1 MKLFEL
7 LLNNDRSFKFV
18 NFICS
23 FLCLSACLVSAIS
36 YAKDQDIFE
45 LSLEELMDI
54 EVTSVSKA
62 PTRLFDTPA
71 AAFVITQEDIL
82 HSGANSIPELL
93 KMVPGLEVVQLDA
106 NRWAVSARGFNG
118 QFANKLLVMIDGRS
132 IYTPI
137 FSGTFWD
144 MQDLVLAEI
153 DRIEVILGP
162 GAALW
167 GANAVNGIINIIT
180 MPVEKTLG
188 SKVTAWGGT
197 EEKAGVSAMFS
208 REISDYNSLRI
219 TAKASSRDDS
229 LLNGNGADDDMS
241 MGRLGFRWD
250 FNGDRITGNTTGSFY
265 HGRAGTN
272 FDRVG
277 IEGNYHDL
285 FNDDTD
291 STEGSLMT
299 RWSGPLGSDATLSFQ
314 MYYSHTVRK
323 EAFYDAS
330 VQVLDNEFQLIQPIG
345 QDHTLTLGGNM
356 RFHWDD
362 MTAYFHTNMDPIK
375 DQYNLYSFFIQDEY
389 SLRPDLTLTLG
400 GKFEHNDF
408 TGWEIQPSTRLLW
421 KASPSLSLWGAVSRA
436 VRTPSRM
443 DANGEIVLA
452 LYPPGHELNP
462 TPNALIPY
470 PIPVIVTFKGNEE
483 FESEELTAIEWGAK
497 TLISDRANLS
507 LSFFYNQYRNLRTG
521 SNLEP
526 SIIFSNGFAGIDQIN
541 LANNDLEGDTYGM
554 EALVE
559 FQATED
565 WKLIAGYSY
574 MNMDFDFGGELEEFI
589 NSFYSTHKFSFQSRF
604 KWSDTV
610 RFNAWLTYTHDIDVQ
625 DQSGIFDLTL
635 SLSWQPSPD
644 WRVEI
649 VGQNLLYDAKQQGQ
663 SEIISMVSTEIQ
675 RGGFIRLTYEF

>member
-1 MKLFEL
+1 
-7 LLNNDRSFKFV
+7 V
-18 NFICS
+18 NFIRP
-23 FLCLSACLVSAIS
+23 FLILLACLVSAIS
-36 YAKDQDIFE
+36 YAQDKDILE
-45 LSLEELMDI
+45 LTLEELMDI
-54 EVTSVSKA
+54 EVTSVAKA
-62 PTRLFDTPA
+62 PTRLLDTPA
-71 AAFVITQEDIL
+71 AVFVITQEDIR
-82 HSGANSIPELL
+82 HSGANSIPGLL
-93 KMVPGLEVVQLDA
+93 KMVPGLDVVQLDA

-188 SKVTAWGGT
+188 SKLTAWGGT
-197 EEKAGVSAMFS
+197 EQRAGVSAMFG

-229 LLNGNGADDDMS
+229 QLNGSGADDDSS

-250 FNGDRITGNTTGSFY
+250 FNGDRITGRTTGSFY
-265 HGRAGTN
+265 HGREGTN

-277 IEGNYHDL
+277 IEGDYHDL

-314 MYYSHTVRK
+314 MNYSQTVRK

-330 VQVLDNEFQLIQPIG
+330 VQVLDSEFQVIQPIA

-356 RFHWDD
+356 RFYWDD
-362 MTAYFHTNMDPIK
+362 MTAHFHTNMDPIK

-408 TGWEIQPSTRLLW
+408 TGWEFQPSTRLLW

-436 VRTPSRM
+436 VRTPCRM

-452 LYPPGHELNP
+452 LYPPGHSLNP
-462 TPNALIPY
+462 TPNDIIPF
-470 PIPVIVTFKGNEE
+470 PIPVMVTFRGDES

-521 SNLEP
+521 NNLAP
-526 SIIFSNGFAGIDQIN
+526 SIIFSNGLPAGIDQIN
-541 LANNDLEGDTYGM
+541 LVNNDLEGDTYGM
-554 EALVE
+554 EALLE
-559 FQATED
+559 FQATKD

-574 MNMDFDFGGELEEFI
+574 INMDFEFYGELEEFI
-589 NSFYSTHKFSFQSRF
+589 NSFYSTHKFSLQSRF
-604 KWSDTV
+604 KWSETV
-610 RFNAWLTYTHDIDVQ
+610 RFNTWLTYTHDIDVQ

-644 WRVEI
+644 WKIEI
-649 VGQNLLYDAKQQGQ
+649 VGHNLLHDDRQQGL
-663 SEIISMVSTEIQ
+663 SEIISMVSTQIQ

>member
-1 MKLFEL
+1 MQRPVNNLNFIRLFFL
-7 LLNNDRSFKFV
+7 LLT
-18 NFICS
+18 
-23 FLCLSACLVSAIS
+23 CLVPAIS
-36 YAKDQDIFE
+36 YAQVTNILE

-54 EVTSVSKA
+54 EVTSMAKA
-62 PTRLFDTPA
+62 PTRLLDTPA
-71 AAFVITQEDIL
+71 AVFVITQEDIR
-82 HSGANSIPELL
+82 HSGANNIPGLL
-93 KMVPGLEVVQLDA
+93 KMVPGLEVIQLDA

-132 IYTPI
+132 VYTPI

-167 GANAVNGIINIIT
+167 GANAVNGIINILT

-188 SKVTAWGGT
+188 TKVTAWGGT

-208 REISDYNSLRI
+208 REISDRNSLRI
-219 TAKASSRDDS
+219 TAKVSSRNDS
-229 LLNGNGADDDMS
+229 LLNDSGAGDEMS
-241 MGRLGFRWD
+241 MGRFGFRWD

-265 HGRAGTN
+265 HGRQGTN

-277 IEGNYHDL
+277 IEGDYHDL

-299 RWSGPLGSDATLSFQ
+299 RWSSPLGSDATLSFQ

-356 RFHWDD
+356 RFYWDD
-362 MTAYFHTNMDPIK
+362 MTAHSHTKMEPNK
-375 DQYNLYSFFIQDEY
+375 DQYNLYSLFIQDEY

-443 DANGEIVLA
+443 DANGEIVIA
-452 LYPPGHELNP
+452 LYPPGHSLNP
-462 TPNALIPY
+462 G
-470 PIPVIVTFKGNEE
+470 PIPVMVTFRGDEG

-507 LSFFYNQYRNLRTG
+507 LSFFYNQYSDLRTG
-521 SNLEP
+521 SNLDPEF
-526 SIIFSNGFAGIDQIN
+526 IFSNGLPVGIDQTS
-541 LANNDLEGDTYGM
+541 LANNELEGDTYGM
-554 EALVE
+554 EALLE
-559 FQATED
+559 FQAAKD

-574 MNMDFDFGGELEEFI
+574 INMDFEFGGELEEFL

-610 RFNAWLTYTHDIDVQ
+610 RFNTWLTYTHDIDVQ

-644 WRVEI
+644 WRFEI
-649 VGQNLLYDAKQQGQ
+649 VGHNLLHDAKQQGQ
-663 SEIISMVSTEIQ
+663 SEVISMVSTEIQ
-675 RGGFIRLTYEF
+675 RGGFIRVTYEF

>member
-1 MKLFEL
+1 MNFIRLFFL
-7 LLNNDRSFKFV
+7 LLT
-18 NFICS
+18 
-23 FLCLSACLVSAIS
+23 CLVPAIS
-36 YAKDQDIFE
+36 YAQVTNILE

-54 EVTSVSKA
+54 EVTSMAKA
-62 PTRLFDTPA
+62 PTRLLDTPA
-71 AAFVITQEDIL
+71 AVFVITQEDIR
-82 HSGANSIPELL
+82 HSGANNIPGLL
-93 KMVPGLEVVQLDA
+93 KMVPGLEVIQLDA

-132 IYTPI
+132 VYTPI

-167 GANAVNGIINIIT
+167 GANAVNGIINILT

-188 SKVTAWGGT
+188 TKVTAWGGT

-208 REISDYNSLRI
+208 REISDRNSLRI
-219 TAKASSRDDS
+219 TAKVSSRDDS
-229 LLNGNGADDDMS
+229 LLNDSGAGDEMS
-241 MGRLGFRWD
+241 MGRFGFRWD

-265 HGRAGTN
+265 HGRQGTN

-277 IEGNYHDL
+277 IEGDYHDL

-299 RWSGPLGSDATLSFQ
+299 RWSSPLGSDATLSFQ

-356 RFHWDD
+356 RFYWDD
-362 MTAYFHTNMDPIK
+362 MTAHSHTKMEPSK
-375 DQYNLYSFFIQDEY
+375 DQYNLYSLFIQDEY

-443 DANGEIVLA
+443 DANGEIVIA
-452 LYPPGHELNP
+452 LYPPGHSLNP
-462 TPNALIPY
+462 G
-470 PIPVIVTFKGNEE
+470 PIPVMVTFRGDEG

-507 LSFFYNQYRNLRTG
+507 LSFFYNQYSDLRTG
-521 SNLEP
+521 SNLDPEF
-526 SIIFSNGFAGIDQIN
+526 IFSNGLPVGIDQTS
-541 LANNDLEGDTYGM
+541 LANNELEGDTYGM
-554 EALVE
+554 EALLE
-559 FQATED
+559 FQAAKD

-574 MNMDFDFGGELEEFI
+574 INMDFEFGGELEEFL

-610 RFNAWLTYTHDIDVQ
+610 RFNTWLTYTHDIDVQ

-644 WRVEI
+644 WRFEI
-649 VGQNLLYDAKQQGQ
+649 VGHNLLHDAKQQGQ

-675 RGGFIRLTYEF
+675 RGGFIRVTYEF

>member
-1 MKLFEL
+1 MNFIRLFFL
-7 LLNNDRSFKFV
+7 LLT
-18 NFICS
+18 
-23 FLCLSACLVSAIS
+23 CLVPAIS
-36 YAKDQDIFE
+36 YAQVTNILE

-54 EVTSVSKA
+54 EITSMAKA
-62 PTRLFDTPA
+62 PTRLLDTPA
-71 AAFVITQEDIL
+71 AVFVITQEDIR
-82 HSGANSIPELL
+82 HSGANNIPGLL
-93 KMVPGLEVVQLDA
+93 KMVPGLEVIQLDS

-132 IYTPI
+132 VYTPI

-167 GANAVNGIINIIT
+167 GANAVNGIINILT

-188 SKVTAWGGT
+188 TKVTAWGGT

-208 REISDYNSLRI
+208 REISDRNSLRI
-219 TAKASSRDDS
+219 TAKVSSRNDS
-229 LLNGNGADDDMS
+229 LLNDSGAGDEMS
-241 MGRLGFRWD
+241 MGRFGFRWD

-265 HGRAGTN
+265 HGRQGTN

-277 IEGNYHDL
+277 IEGDYHDL

-299 RWSGPLGSDATLSFQ
+299 RWSSPLGSDATLSFQ

-356 RFHWDD
+356 RFYWDD
-362 MTAYFHTNMDPIK
+362 MTAHSHTKMEPNK
-375 DQYNLYSFFIQDEY
+375 DQYNLYSLFIQDEY

-443 DANGEIVLA
+443 DANGEIVIA
-452 LYPPGHELNP
+452 LYPPGHSLNP
-462 TPNALIPY
+462 G
-470 PIPVIVTFKGNEE
+470 PIPVMVTFRGDEG

-507 LSFFYNQYRNLRTG
+507 LSFFYNQYSDLRTG
-521 SNLEP
+521 SNLDPEF
-526 SIIFSNGFAGIDQIN
+526 IFSNGLPVGIDQTS
-541 LANNDLEGDTYGM
+541 LANNELEGDTYGM
-554 EALVE
+554 EALLE
-559 FQATED
+559 FQAAKD

-574 MNMDFDFGGELEEFI
+574 INMDFEFGGELEEFL

-610 RFNAWLTYTHDIDVQ
+610 RFNTWLTYTHDIDVQ

-644 WRVEI
+644 WRFEI
-649 VGQNLLYDAKQQGQ
+649 VGHNLLHDAKQQGQ
-663 SEIISMVSTEIQ
+663 SEVISMVSTEIQ
-675 RGGFIRLTYEF
+675 RGGFIRVTYEF